1 MNSEEKHNKEENFKN
16 TWRNFV
22 NPWEKVSI
30 LGNKVLDNKKRNPKV
45 VKEVIHV
52 VAEEIRSKELQIPA
66 KYLKNIAQEM
76 CKKFPGTF
84 EDRDDDGVLIG
95 EGYHGVFFKL
105 QDRIKYLN
113 RTSNK
118 RIGDFDKIDIPL
130 SKKKQMLSSKA
141 GCSFWDPPV
150 PSNDSHLNSLETAQ
164 QLLQTKTCEV
174 EFSADTLK
182 LLDLTYSAQRRY
194 LNQEDP
200 PSIVNI
206 MKHWPILLCQS
217 GIYWHFNKL
226 MDKDINELSKAMIKK
241 AENIIQLGVEKKY
254 ITDIPEAEDAK
265 LICVLQVI
273 SKFFTESLNLL
284 YAQIPEVSL

>member
-1 MNSEEKHNKEENFKN
+1 M
-16 TWRNFV
+16 
-22 NPWEKVSI
+22 
-30 LGNKVLDNKKRNPKV
+30 
-45 VKEVIHV
+45 
-52 VAEEIRSKELQIPA
+52 
-66 KYLKNIAQEM
+66 
-76 CKKFPGTF
+76 
-84 EDRDDDGVLIG
+84 
-95 EGYHGVFFKL
+95 
-105 QDRIKYLN
+105 
-113 RTSNK
+113 
-118 RIGDFDKIDIPL
+118 
-130 SKKKQMLSSKA
+130 
-141 GCSFWDPPV
+141 
-150 PSNDSHLNSLETAQ
+150 
-164 QLLQTKTCEV
+164 

-217 GIYWHFNKL
+217 GIYWQFNKL
-226 MDKDINELSKAMIKK
+226 VDKDINELSKAMIKK